1 MSTVATASASVL
13 KTEGRLFVREP
24 GTLFWVLAFPPLLLL
39 AFGLIPGYH
48 EANPDLGGRRAIEFY
63 VPGTIM
69 VALITASLQAMPA
82 TLTSYR
88 ERGILRRMRT
98 TPARPADLLI
108 AQMVLHAGAALL
120 SAAIVMALGRLVFGV
135 GLPQHFLA
143 YLATLALALLALL
156 AMGAVIT
163 AVSRTV
169 KVANAVG
176 LSIFFP
182 AMFAAGIYV
191 PLQVLPGA
199 IRQIVGLTPFGAATQ
214 ALDQAAN
221 GSWPSWV
228 LLAVLLLWTVI
239 FMAIAARW
247 FRWE

>member
-1 MSTVATASASVL
+1 WPTAETPNTPTRAREGTDMSTVATASASVL

-108 AQMVLHAGAALL
+108 AQMVLHASAALL
-120 SAAIVMALGRLVFGV
+120 TAEIVMALGRLVFGV
-135 GLPQHFLA
+135 IHPKSCRANLTTLAIDLLEGLP
-143 YLATLALALLALL
+143 
-156 AMGAVIT
+156 MGVLHT
-163 AVSRTV
+163 TVTRTV

-176 LSIFFP
+176 L
-182 AMFAAGIYV
+182 
-191 PLQVLPGA
+191 
-199 IRQIVGLTPFGAATQ
+199 
-214 ALDQAAN
+214 
-221 GSWPSWV
+221 
-228 LLAVLLLWTVI
+228 
-239 FMAIAARW
+239 
-247 FRWE
+247 